1 MPLVLCALGARL
13 DRFTS
18 GVMVVA
24 KHAAAHAHLHAQFA
38 AKTTERYAEVLSCF
52 MRWES
57 PESIRFASP

>member
-1 MPLVLCALGARL
+1 
-13 DRFTS
+13 
-18 GVMVVA
+18 MVVA